1 MSVFNSNQRT
11 SEHNQGEKFSEG
23 VIMEYKIAAGFMSRI
38 G

>member
-1 MSVFNSNQRT
+1 MSIINSNQRT
-11 SEHNQGEKFSEG
+11 SEHNQEEKFSEG